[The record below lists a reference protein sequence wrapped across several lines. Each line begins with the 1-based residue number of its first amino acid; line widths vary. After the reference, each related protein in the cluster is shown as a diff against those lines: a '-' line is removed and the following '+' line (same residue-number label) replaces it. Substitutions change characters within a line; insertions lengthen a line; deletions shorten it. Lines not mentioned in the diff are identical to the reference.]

1 MHKQRSLPT
10 PCLKNWLWAL
20 LGSRRV
26 GIYPKV
32 YPLAHGALRPKC
44 ILLNS
49 CNIEYQPFPN
59 ASFYFSHLFYACPQQ
74 NSLFRNKGRFLHLK
88 GAFSSIIFGKQNTKK
103 LYVYFSLKLF
113 LICQH
118 WYTAVKPKSP
128 SQPWLWHLQI
138 IVELRPKPEKHPKII
153 PVSNSSS
160 NCFVYLSTAPPGQF
174 RKLGASLDA
183 ISSSIIHQK

>member
-1 MHKQRSLPT
+1 MKFIITTVLP
-10 PCLKNWLWAL
+10 
-20 LGSRRV
+20 V
-26 GIYPKV
+26 
-32 YPLAHGALRPKC
+32 
-44 ILLNS
+44 
-49 CNIEYQPFPN
+49 
-59 ASFYFSHLFYACPQQ
+59 SFVTHWRWKECEGG
-74 NSLFRNKGRFLHLK
+74 NSLMLYLSLLLISVALWITIDLSYGRFLHLK

-138 IVELRPKPEKHPKII
+138 IVELGPKPEKHPKII

-160 NCFVYLSTAPPGQF
+160 NCFVYLSTVPPGQF
-174 RKLGASLDA
+174 RKLGNLQA
-183 ISSSIIHQK
+183 